1 MRFLVVE
8 GTCSLRKNVTRSKRK
23 FLSYKV
29 FASRAFVGSTVA
41 LYQMFYFPD
50 GIALIKSNYLLKY
63 GKDHTVT
70 VIFNFDHIT
79 L

>member
-23 FLSYKV
+23 FLSCKV
-29 FASRAFVGSTVA
+29 ASRAFVGSTVA

-50 GIALIKSNYLLKY
+50 GIVLIKSNYLLKY
-63 GKDHTVT
+63 EKDRTVI